1 MNLEHLSLAM
11 TGDRPVGE
19 DCEIEIQA
27 QNFALMTEYLV
38 ERVLQKARE
47 RAAEQRDLEES
58 ELRNAEVNREDGRR
72 RLTSLEAIL
81 KDVLK
86 VSSVNVDQ
94 VAAGL
99 RDKASALLTNRGKD
113 LRVVPH
119 LCAALTY
126 IDGIGGYA
134 DCLTLAT
141 SLLQAYPGDI
151 HPLPD
156 EDDPADAWQRVNAVS
171 ELIAGNAICVLLSP
185 LIMLDSRQSGRL
197 TLADLAG
204 GLIEA
209 MPASDVAPADL
220 EMLLADVGPQAVQS
234 ASSMLAA
241 IQASIEMLVAL
252 CDPGKM
258 NLPRLAEKLHLAVSR
273 LRDDKSSHASSA
285 FADDHAHAHAAQP
298 ADKPNSG
305 QAGSATRGAM
315 QSREDA
321 RRVIQEV
328 ILYMERVE
336 PSHPAPLL
344 LKRADRLMGMSFFDI
359 IKDMAPGAVSEI
371 ERIAGTEPS
380 Q

>member
-1 MNLEHLSLAM
+1 MSLEHLSVAM
-11 TGDRPVGE
+11 TGERPVGE
-19 DCEIEIQA
+19 DCEIEIQT

-38 ERVLQKARE
+38 ERVLQKGRE

-58 ELRNAEVNREDGRR
+58 ELRNASANRDDGRR

-99 RDKASALLTNRGKD
+99 RDKASALLTNTGKD
-113 LRVVPH
+113 LRVMPH

-185 LIMLDSRQSGRL
+185 LIVLDSRQSGRL
-197 TLADLAG
+197 TLADLAS

-209 MPASDVAPADL
+209 MPASDVARADL
-220 EMLLADVGPQAVQS
+220 EMLLADVGPEAVQS
-234 ASSMLAA
+234 AASMLAA

-252 CDPGKM
+252 CDPDKM
-258 NLPRLAEKLHLAVSR
+258 TLPRLAEKLQLAASR
-273 LRDDKSSHASSA
+273 LRDDKSSPATSAS
-285 FADDHAHAHAAQP
+285 ADTAQP
-298 ADKPNSG
+298 ADKPSSG
-305 QAGSATRGAM
+305 QTDSATRGAM

-328 ILYMERVE
+328 IHYMERVE

>member
-1 MNLEHLSLAM
+1 MSLEHLSVAM
-11 TGDRPVGE
+11 TGERPVGE
-19 DCEIEIQA
+19 DCEIEIQT

-38 ERVLQKARE
+38 ERVLQKGRE

-58 ELRNAEVNREDGRR
+58 ELRNASANRDDGRR

-99 RDKASALLTNRGKD
+99 RDKASALLTNTGKD
-113 LRVVPH
+113 LRVMPH

-185 LIMLDSRQSGRL
+185 LIVLDSRQSGRL
-197 TLADLAG
+197 TLADLAS

-209 MPASDVAPADL
+209 MPASDVARADL
-220 EMLLADVGPQAVQS
+220 EMLLADVGPEAVQS
-234 ASSMLAA
+234 AASMLAA

-252 CDPGKM
+252 CDPDKM
-258 NLPRLAEKLHLAVSR
+258 TLPRLAEKLQLAASR
-273 LRDDKSSHASSA
+273 LRDDKSSPATSAS
-285 FADDHAHAHAAQP
+285 ADTAQP
-298 ADKPNSG
+298 ADKPNGG
-305 QAGSATRGAM
+305 QTDSATRGAM

-328 ILYMERVE
+328 IHYMERVE

>member
-1 MNLEHLSLAM
+1 MSLEHLSVAM
-11 TGDRPVGE
+11 TGERPVGE
-19 DCEIEIQA
+19 DCEIEIQT

-113 LRVVPH
+113 LRVMPH
-119 LCAALTY
+119 LCAALIY

-134 DCLTLAT
+134 ECLSLAT
-141 SLLQAYPGDI
+141 SLLQAYPGDL

-171 ELIAGNAICVLLSP
+171 ELIAGNAVCVLLSP
-185 LIMLDSRQSGRL
+185 LIMLGSRQSGRL

-220 EMLLADVGPQAVQS
+220 AMLLADVGPEAVQS
-234 ASSMLAA
+234 ASSMMAA

-258 NLPRLAEKLHLAVSR
+258 TLPRLAEKLHLAVSR
-273 LRDDKSSHASSA
+273 LRADKSSHASSA
-285 FADDHAHAHAAQP
+285 FADDHAHAAQP